1 MADQQPTIDKAFA
14 HLSDVVNAIRKGR
27 DEANAALA
35 LARQVPYHVG
45 KLREVAKKAAEME
58 IPDTAEAAIVESV
71 QAFGLA
77 LLEVFSREE
86 FQAILKAAE
95 EPTPQRGGGKV
106 PTRRRRRSSQVR
118 GRGGKKR
125 GKQSRFRVTRE
136 AEDILRKG
144 SSAQTLEEALQI
156 AYGADWT
163 QKTIRVFKKGGGI
176 ENVPLGED
184 INVQDSRLRRWLAEA
199 VNRLG
204 HVHNNTAPQG
214 YSGPTPQMSR
224 LYQDLTREGTIEAI
238 SGVVAS
244 WGVNIDRAAA

>member
-1 MADQQPTIDKAFA
+1 MVDQPTIDKAFT
-14 HLSDVVNAIRKGR
+14 HLSDVVDAIRKGR

-45 KLREVAKKAAEME
+45 KLREVAKKAAGME

-86 FQAILKAAE
+86 FRAILKAAE
-95 EPTPQRGGGKV
+95 EPTPKRGGGRDSS
-106 PTRRRRRSSQVR
+106 RRRRRGSQVR
-118 GRGGKKR
+118 SRGGRKG
-125 GKQSRFRVTRE
+125 GKQSRFRATRE

-156 AYGADWT
+156 TYGVEWT
-163 QKTIRVFKKGGGI
+163 HKTIRVFKKGGGF
-176 ENVPLGED
+176 ENVRLGED
-184 INVQDSRLRRWLAEA
+184 VNAQDSRLRRWLAEA

-224 LYQDLTREGTIEAI
+224 LYQDLTQENTIEAI

-244 WGVNIDRAAA
+244 WGVSIGKAAA